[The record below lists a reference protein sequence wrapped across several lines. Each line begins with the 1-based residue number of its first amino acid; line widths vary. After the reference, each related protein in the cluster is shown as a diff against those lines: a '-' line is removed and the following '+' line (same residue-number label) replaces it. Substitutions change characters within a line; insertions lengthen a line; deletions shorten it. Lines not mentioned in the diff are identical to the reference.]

1 MYAAL
6 AALDG
11 GIMYL
16 ANHPIQPVPVTED
29 LFGYALEPPRP
40 PVSASTVC
48 KPKRVRNKPVANATR
63 PKASVQRRFAEPDAD
78 EEEDPV
84 PDIEA
89 NPYDPPETNVAK
101 RMWRMLCVDL
111 AGTTS
116 TELDLFGDLSAQPDE
131 HGLSPEHRKQDAL
144 IWMFDLN
151 PDGADM
157 PFEWVCNEIGL
168 DHEAV
173 RRITARNMRT
183 DLKMVL
189 KLLTKLLSFRHAK
202 DCELR
207 LAEYVNLSGWDLH

>member
-1 MYAAL
+1 
-6 AALDG
+6 
-11 GIMYL
+11 MYL
-16 ANHPIQPVPVTED
+16 ANQPIQTVPVTED
-29 LFGYALEPPRP
+29 LFGYALEPPSRQ
-40 PVSASTVC
+40 PVSASVVG
-48 KPKRVRNKPVANATR
+48 KPKRGRNKPGS
-63 PKASVQRRFAEPDAD
+63 KAIGPTSARQRRPSEQNAD
-78 EEEDPV
+78 EDDEPAF
-84 PDIEA
+84 DIEA
-89 NPYDPPETNVAK
+89 NPYDPPETYVAK

-116 TELDLFGDLSAQPDE
+116 TELDLLGDLSAQPDE

-144 IWMFDLN
+144 IWMFDLH

-183 DLKMVL
+183 DLKLVL